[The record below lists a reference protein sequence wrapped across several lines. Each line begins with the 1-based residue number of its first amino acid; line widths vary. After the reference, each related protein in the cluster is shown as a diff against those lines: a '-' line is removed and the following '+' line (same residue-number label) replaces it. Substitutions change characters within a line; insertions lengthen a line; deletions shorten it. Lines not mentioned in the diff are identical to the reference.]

1 MPSPSSQAKSAKE
14 MARPIPLTF
23 CLSSA
28 LISPVR
34 SFVPLRTS
42 SRAFA
47 SFHCSFIKPRYNTM
61 SADAAPACGLG
72 AKGKCVP
79 CESLDKSHILSK
91 EAVDKELSDSLKM
104 WKLKPLENKSDDGSE
119 QHAISRSFTARNFQ
133 CALDAINAIG
143 VIAERENHH
152 PDLHLTGYRNV
163 EIVLYTHSLGGL
175 SINDIELA
183 KEIDTV
189 KVEYSPKWLK
199 SHPEAKR
206 E

>member
-1 MPSPSSQAKSAKE
+1 
-14 MARPIPLTF
+14 MARPLLLTF
-23 CLSSA
+23 CLSPSFI
-28 LISPVR
+28 LPVR
-34 SFVPLRTS
+34 SFAPLRS
-42 SRAFA
+42 LPRAHAFFV
-47 SFHCSFIKPRYNTM
+47 SQLPNEPQHYYFNTM
-61 SADAAPACGLG
+61 STANAAAPACGLG

-79 CESLDKSHILSK
+79 CESLDKSHILTK
-91 EAVDKELSDSLKM
+91 EAVEKELSESLKM
-104 WKLKPLENKSDDGSE
+104 WKLKALDKTGDDGSE

-143 VIAERENHH
+143 AIAERENHH

-175 SINDIELA
+175 SINDTELA
-183 KEIDTV
+183 KQIDEV

-199 SHPEAKR
+199 SHPEARR

>member
-1 MPSPSSQAKSAKE
+1 
-14 MARPIPLTF
+14 MARPILLTL
-23 CLSSA
+23 CLSPS
-28 LISPVR
+28 LLSPVR
-34 SFVPLRTS
+34 SFAPLRPS
-42 SRAFA
+42 SCASA
-47 SFHCSFIKPRYNTM
+47 SFHWSTSWPRYNTM
-61 SADAAPACGLG
+61 STADAAPACGLG

-79 CESLDKSHILSK
+79 CESLDKSHILSR
-91 EAVDKELSDSLKM
+91 EAVDKELSESLKM
-104 WKLKPLENKSDDGSE
+104 WKLKPLDKTSDDGSE

-133 CALDAINAIG
+133 CALDAINSIG
-143 VIAERENHH
+143 AIAERENHH

-183 KEIDTV
+183 KEIDEV

>member
-1 MPSPSSQAKSAKE
+1 
-14 MARPIPLTF
+14 
-23 CLSSA
+23 
-28 LISPVR
+28 
-34 SFVPLRTS
+34 
-42 SRAFA
+42 
-47 SFHCSFIKPRYNTM
+47 
-61 SADAAPACGLG
+61 
-72 AKGKCVP
+72 
-79 CESLDKSHILSK
+79 
-91 EAVDKELSDSLKM
+91 M
-104 WKLKPLENKSDDGSE
+104 WKLKPLENTSDDGSE

-143 VIAERENHH
+143 AIAERENHH

-183 KEIDTV
+183 KEIDDV